1 LNKALNEK
9 NLLALELN
17 NLQEHYEKAQQAG
30 QDRIRTLEERL
41 AQQQRLYKQLDET
54 SKASYER
61 SKRDHS
67 EEVKEISRDYE
78 SKLES
83 AEDLIHQLRG
93 NKDAL
98 EKEISNLRASINQLK
113 VSHRDEISDAQDK
126 VREEE
131 TQKFNNTLRNLEQRM
146 KSVEEARE
154 TLTKRNQ
161 DLQREM
167 LRNEKRNMEQILSLE
182 ATVNH
187 LRDDKAELQDQLHN
201 ALNTI
206 EMLRNEIQMNN
217 STIER
222 LQNEN
227 EELTVTMNQRK
238 EAHLEQLEQMANEHF
253 SEKKKLEYAKEM
265 LNNRLND
272 LEKQLSS
279 AVVERDRNLR
289 DLEKLAEDL
298 KTKLGNYVQDAI
310 LNHVR
315 KQEEDKY

>member
-1 LNKALNEK
+1 
-9 NLLALELN
+9 
-17 NLQEHYEKAQQAG
+17 
-30 QDRIRTLEERL
+30 
-41 AQQQRLYKQLDET
+41 
-54 SKASYER
+54 
-61 SKRDHS
+61 
-67 EEVKEISRDYE
+67 
-78 SKLES
+78 
-83 AEDLIHQLRG
+83 
-93 NKDAL
+93 
-98 EKEISNLRASINQLK
+98 LK